1 MDKCNECRQNKLQ
14 PMWVTATKKYDQCVY
29 GGFKIFYQ
37 CSLGHKWELI
47 EFDKKDEETEPT

>member
-1 MDKCNECRQNKLQ
+1 
-14 PMWVTATKKYDQCVY
+14 MWVTATKKYDQCVY